1 MSFEKKVLE
10 LAKSVG
16 IEDSYFAYG
25 TMFVGLE
32 GASRDQLAKFVKFYR
47 EEFHGRPQVTLGEE
61 EIAIDFVLT

>member
-10 LAKSVG
+10 LAESIG

-25 TMFVGLE
+25 TMFVSLD

-47 EEFHGRPQVTLGEE
+47 SEFFGRPVVTLGAE
-61 EIAIDFVLT
+61 EIAIDFVLN